1 MLIDEIRAVITA
13 KADALIRKDAARLE
27 TLLHPDFL
35 YVNARGMSFDKAG
48 YIENFCLSDQ
58 LRFERQDA
66 AELKVKASFP
76 GFALATMVLNERYFF
91 EGRMQDAVFRSFC
104 VFISDGGR
112 WRWVGGQTMPKG

>member
-35 YVNARGMSFDKAG
+35 YVNARGVSFDKAG
-48 YIENFCLSDQ
+48 YIENFCLSDE
-58 LRFERQDA
+58 LRFERQDV

>member
-27 TLLHPDFL
+27 TLLHLDFL

-58 LRFERQDA
+58 LRFERQDI

-76 GFALATMVLNERYFF
+76 GFALATMVLNERYLF
-91 EGRMQDAVFRSFC
+91 EGRTQDAVFRSFC
-104 VFISDGGR
+104 VFISDGGG
-112 WRWVGGQTMPKG
+112 WRWVGGQTMPKR

>member
-1 MLIDEIRAVITA
+1 MLTDEIRAILVA
-13 KADALIRKDAARLE
+13 KADALIRKDAARLA

-48 YIENFCLSDQ
+48 YIENFCLTDR
-58 LRFERQDA
+58 LRFERQDV
-66 AELKVKASFP
+66 AELKVKASVP
-76 GFALATMVLNERYFF
+76 GFALATMILDERYFF
-91 EGRMQDAVFRSFC
+91 EGRTEDAVFRSFC

>member
-35 YVNARGMSFDKAG
+35 YVNARGVSFDKAG
-48 YIENFCLSDQ
+48 YIENFCLSDE
-58 LRFERQDA
+58 LRFERQDV

-76 GFALATMVLNERYFF
+76 GFALATMVLDERYFF
-91 EGRMQDAVFRSFC
+91 EGSTQDAVFRSFC

>member
-48 YIENFCLSDQ
+48 YIENFCLSDE
-58 LRFERQDA
+58 LRFERQDV

-76 GFALATMVLNERYFF
+76 GFALATMVLDERYFF
-91 EGRMQDAVFRSFC
+91 EGSTQDAVFRSFC

>member
-58 LRFERQDA
+58 LRFERQDV

-76 GFALATMVLNERYFF
+76 GFALATMVLDERYFF
-91 EGRMQDAVFRSFC
+91 EGSTQDAVFRSFC